1 VVKLGGQERENMSK
15 IKKEKITV
23 KKLQVKP
30 AVKAGVKIKKPVV
43 KVKAKWTSMK
53 PMAKSLKPKLIL
65 RKAEEIQ
72 KPQFKSRLMPVIKSE
87 PKAEVKVRI
96 KPAITPVVK
105 VQHKP
110 EGKPV
115 VKLQAHSE
123 VKEPVRPIVKP
134 EAKVQIKVQVK
145 PVHDKSEIKVGVD
158 AKIKSSATPDILTK
172 VNRPS
177 ESISEIEVQVIP
189 EKEIELEL
197 PITVKDLAIKLQE
210 KSSILIK
217 HLMGM
222 GVMAGINQTLDEAVL
237 SKLCL
242 KYNFGIKKALNAEE
256 VVLQEHQKI
265 DRPQD
270 QKSRSPI
277 VTFMGHVDHGKTSLL
292 DAIRKTKVTE
302 DEHGGITQHIGAYRV
317 SLAQGEITF
326 LDTPGHEAFTAM
338 RARGARITDI
348 VVLVVAA
355 DDGIMPQTQEA
366 IDHARA
372 AQVAIIVAI
381 NKIDKA
387 QANLDTVKKQLAIA
401 GLNPED
407 WGGKTI
413 TVAVSAKTGAG
424 IDNLL
429 EMILLQAEIMELKA
443 NPDRLAYGVV
453 VEARMAKG
461 KGPVAT
467 LLVQNGTLRLNQN
480 IIVGNLY
487 GKIRAMLN
495 DRGQGVTT
503 VGPATPVE
511 ILGINGIPQVGEQ
524 FFVMED
530 EKQAKS
536 LIQARVEKE
545 KQLQVKEVHRVNLE
559 ELHAQIAAG
568 KIKELNL
575 IIKADVQ
582 GSLEA
587 IKDTLDKLNV
597 SEIKINILH
606 MGAGNINAS
615 DVILAV
621 ASDALLLGFNISADE
636 PAKELIS
643 KEGIEVKIYSI
654 IYELANDIKAAVEG
668 MLDPKL
674 KKVFL
679 GKAEVR
685 KMFKLSHSGIIAG
698 CFVTKGKIN
707 RNCMVT
713 LMRNGAVAF
722 EGKISSLKRFKDDV
736 REVGEG
742 FECGIAVGGFD
753 QLVEG
758 DIIEAYDIEKIAR
771 KL

>member
-1 VVKLGGQERENMSK
+1 MPK
-15 IKKEKITV
+15 IKKQKTAV
-23 KKLQVKP
+23 KKIVKP
-30 AVKAGVKIKKPVV
+30 KVKVKTKIKKPVV
-43 KVKAKWTSMK
+43 KIQAAKPKLAAK
-53 PMAKSLKPKLIL
+53 PLKPKTVV
-65 RKAEEIQ
+65 RKTKGKI
-72 KPQFKSRLMPVIKSE
+72 KPEGNGLFSSRQSHKSVFKSMLKPMIKLEPKVMVRAKPVIKPE
-87 PKAEVKVRI
+87 ARVEVRVEVKVEAKPVI
-96 KPAITPVVK
+96 KPEVK
-105 VQHKP
+105 VEVKPAHKP
-110 EGKPV
+110 E
-115 VKLQAHSE
+115 VK
-123 VKEPVRPIVKP
+123 VKP
-134 EAKVQIKVQVK
+134 EVKAEAKPIIKPEVKVEARPAIKV
-145 PVHDKSEIKVGVD
+145 E
-158 AKIKSSATPDILTK
+158 AA
-172 VNRPS
+172 
-177 ESISEIEVQVIP
+177 P

-222 GVMAGINQTLDEAVL
+222 GVMIGINQFLDESTLD
-237 SKLCL
+237 KLCL
-242 KYNFGIKKALNAEE
+242 KYNFGIKKALNAEDAA
-256 VVLQEHQKI
+256 LQAHKKI
-265 DRPQD
+265 DKPEEL
-270 QKSRSPI
+270 KNRSPI

-302 DEHGGITQHIGAYRV
+302 SEHGGITQHIGAYRV

-372 AQVAIIVAI
+372 AQVPIIVAI

-387 QANLDTVKKQLAIA
+387 RANLDTVKKQLAAA
-401 GLNPED
+401 GLTPED

-424 IDNLL
+424 IDSLL

-443 NPDRLAYGVV
+443 NPGRLAYGVV

-467 LLVQNGTLRLNQN
+467 LLVQNGTLHLNQN

-524 FFVMED
+524 FFVIED

-545 KQLQVKEVHRVNLE
+545 KLQQVKEVHRVNLE

-597 SEIKINILH
+597 SEIKINIIHL
-606 MGAGNINAS
+606 GAGNINTS

-621 ASDALLLGFNISADE
+621 ASDALLLGFNVSADE

-643 KEGIEVKIYSI
+643 KEGLEVKIYNI

-668 MLDPKL
+668 MLDPRL
-674 KKVFL
+674 KKIFS
-679 GKAEVR
+679 GRAEVR

-707 RNCMVT
+707 RNCMIT

-722 EGKISSLKRFKDDV
+722 EGKVSSLKRFKDDV

>member
-1 VVKLGGQERENMSK
+1 MLKAKKEKTAVKKITKPAAKKRVSVPSTGPGRAAVKTKKFSAKAHVVRSKAPAKQAKPKIAALATARKRAPASPVRPGEGGQTTVLRPEAAKK
-15 IKKEKITV
+15 IKKEIKPIVKHEPKVEIKIEA
-23 KKLQVKP
+23 KP
-30 AVKAGVKIKKPVV
+30 EIKP
-43 KVKAKWTSMK
+43 
-53 PMAKSLKPKLIL
+53 
-65 RKAEEIQ
+65 E
-72 KPQFKSRLMPVIKSE
+72 IKSE
-87 PKAEVKVRI
+87 
-96 KPAITPVVK
+96 
-105 VQHKP
+105 
-110 EGKPV
+110 
-115 VKLQAHSE
+115 
-123 VKEPVRPIVKP
+123 
-134 EAKVQIKVQVK
+134 VK
-145 PVHDKSEIKVGVD
+145 PVHKPVAEAPVEKKQETVPPPVAAPVAAAG
-158 AKIKSSATPDILTK
+158 
-172 VNRPS
+172 
-177 ESISEIEVQVIP
+177 
-189 EKEIELEL
+189 KEIELEL

-210 KSSILIK
+210 KSSVLIK

-222 GVMAGINQTLDEAVL
+222 GVMIGINQVLDEATL
-237 SKLCL
+237 NKLCL
-242 KYNFGIKKALNAEE
+242 KYNLRIKKAPDAEE
-256 VVLQEHQKI
+256 IALEEHKKI
-265 DRPQD
+265 DAPANLEN
-270 QKSRSPI
+270 RSPI

-302 DEHGGITQHIGAYRV
+302 AEHGGITQHIGAYRV

-372 AQVAIIVAI
+372 AQVTIIVAI
-381 NKIDKA
+381 NKIDKP
-387 QANLDTVKKQLAIA
+387 QANIDMVKKQLAEA
-401 GLNPED
+401 GLTAED

-413 TVAVSAKTGAG
+413 TVPVSAKTGAG

-443 NPDRLAYGVV
+443 NPHRKARGVV
-453 VEARMAKG
+453 IEARMAKG
-461 KGPVAT
+461 RGPVST
-467 LLVQNGTLRLNQN
+467 LLVQNGTLHLNQN

-495 DRGQGVTT
+495 DRGQGVTI

-511 ILGINGIPQVGEQ
+511 VLGINGIPNVGEQ
-524 FFVMED
+524 FFVIED
-530 EKQAKS
+530 EKQAKN
-536 LIQARVEKE
+536 LIEARVEKE
-545 KQLQVKEVHRVNLE
+545 RQQQVKEVKRISLE
-559 ELHAQIAAG
+559 DLHTQIAEG
-568 KIKELNL
+568 QIKELKL

-597 SEIKINILH
+597 SEIKVSIIH
-606 MGAGNINAS
+606 MAAGNINTS
-615 DVILAV
+615 DVILAM
-621 ASDALLLGFNISADE
+621 ASDALVLGFNVFADE

-643 KEGIEVKIYSI
+643 KEGVDVKTYSI

-668 MLDPKL
+668 MLSPKL

-685 KMFKLSHSGIIAG
+685 KMFKLTRSGLIAG
-698 CFVTKGKIN
+698 CMVTKGKIN

-713 LMRNGAVAF
+713 VMRNGAPAF

-742 FECGIAVGGFD
+742 FECGIAIGGFD
-753 QLVEG
+753 QLMEG

>member
-1 VVKLGGQERENMSK
+1 MLKA
-15 IKKEKITV
+15 KKEKITV
-23 KKLQVKP
+23 KKVVKP
-30 AVKAGVKIKKPVV
+30 KGKVGTKAKKALAKARPAKPKVAVKPVKYK
-43 KVKAKWTSMK
+43 
-53 PMAKSLKPKLIL
+53 
-65 RKAEEIQ
+65 
-72 KPQFKSRLMPVIKSE
+72 
-87 PKAEVKVRI
+87 
-96 KPAITPVVK
+96 
-105 VQHKP
+105 
-110 EGKPV
+110 
-115 VKLQAHSE
+115 
-123 VKEPVRPIVKP
+123 PIVKKP
-134 EAKVQIKVQVK
+134 KEEARPILESVKAQVKRVHQATKVEAKVEIKPEIKIEVKQEEKTVIK
-145 PVHDKSEIKVGVD
+145 PVYKTEE
-158 AKIKSSATPDILTK
+158 KIQAAAHIPLA
-172 VNRPS
+172 P
-177 ESISEIEVQVIP
+177 ISEEKKEVVAG
-189 EKEIELEL
+189 KEIELEL

-210 KSSILIK
+210 KSSVLIK
-217 HLMGM
+217 HLMDMGM
-222 GVMAGINQTLDEAVL
+222 MIGINQGLDETTL
-237 SKLCL
+237 NKLCL
-242 KYNFGIKKALNAEE
+242 KYNFKIKKALSAEE
-256 VVLQEHQKI
+256 LVLQEHKRV
-265 DRPQD
+265 DKPEEL
-270 QKSRSPI
+270 KSRSPI

-302 DEHGGITQHIGAYRV
+302 AEHGGITQHIGAYRV
-317 SLAQGEITF
+317 SLPQGEITF

-338 RARGARITDI
+338 RARGAGITDI

-372 AQVAIIVAI
+372 AGVAIIVAI

-387 QANLDTVKKQLAIA
+387 QANLEMVKKQLSEAD
-401 GLNPED
+401 LTSED

-413 TVAVSAKTGAG
+413 IVPVSAKTGQG

-443 NPDRLAYGVV
+443 NPNRLAYGVV

-461 KGPVAT
+461 RGPVAT
-467 LLVQNGTLRLNQN
+467 LLVQNGSLSLNQN

-495 DRGQGVTT
+495 DRGHGVTT
-503 VGPATPVE
+503 AGPASPVE
-511 ILGINGIPQVGEQ
+511 VLGISGIPQVGEQ
-524 FFVMED
+524 FFVIED

-536 LIQARVEKE
+536 CIAARAEKDR
-545 KQLQVKEVHRVNLE
+545 QQQIKEVKRVSLE
-559 ELHAQIAAG
+559 DLYTQISAG
-568 KIKELNL
+568 KIKELKL

-582 GSLEA
+582 GSLGA

-597 SEIKINILH
+597 SEIKINIIH
-606 MGAGNINAS
+606 MGAGNINTS
-615 DVILAV
+615 DVVLAM
-621 ASDALLLGFNISADE
+621 ASDALILGFNVSADE

-643 KEGIEVKIYSI
+643 KEGIDVKTYSI

-685 KMFKLSHSGIIAG
+685 KMFKLSRSGLIAG

-707 RNCMVT
+707 RNCMV
-713 LMRNGAVAF
+713 MVERNGAVAF
-722 EGKISSLKRFKDDV
+722 EGKLSSLKRFKDDV

-742 FECGIAVGGFD
+742 FECGIAIGGFD
-753 QLVEG
+753 QLMEG

>member
-1 VVKLGGQERENMSK
+1 MPKV
-15 IKKEKITV
+15 KKEKAVAKKIIKAKV
-23 KKLQVKP
+23 KGQVKTKK
-30 AVKAGVKIKKPVV
+30 AVTKEHVTKPKAVIKPQAKIIAKKSKVVVKPVV
-43 KVKAKWTSMK
+43 KH
-53 PMAKSLKPKLIL
+53 
-65 RKAEEIQ
+65 
-72 KPQFKSRLMPVIKSE
+72 E
-87 PKAEVKVRI
+87 PKIEAKVEVKPPVKHEPKIEVKVEA
-96 KPAITPVVK
+96 KPIVK
-105 VQHKP
+105 HEPKIEVRPQGHGLASTSQSHKP
-110 EGKPV
+110 E
-115 VKLQAHSE
+115 
-123 VKEPVRPIVKP
+123 VKP
-134 EAKVQIKVQVK
+134 EAPPEVK
-145 PVHDKSEIKVGVD
+145 AVK
-158 AKIKSSATPDILTK
+158 APD
-172 VNRPS
+172 
-177 ESISEIEVQVIP
+177 
-189 EKEIELEL
+189 KEIELEL

-210 KSSILIK
+210 KPSILIK

-222 GVMAGINQTLDEAVL
+222 GVMMGLNQVLDEATL
-237 SKLCL
+237 NKLCL
-242 KYNFGIKKALNAEE
+242 KYNFGIKKALNEE
-256 VVLQEHQKI
+256 ELALQGYKTEDKPGQLKN
-265 DRPQD
+265 
-270 QKSRSPI
+270 RSPV

-302 DEHGGITQHIGAYRV
+302 GEHGGITQHIGAYRV
-317 SLAQGEITF
+317 SLPGGEITF

-372 AQVAIIVAI
+372 AGVTIIVAI

-387 QANLDTVKKQLAIA
+387 QANLDMVKKQLSEV

-413 TVAVSAKTGAG
+413 TVPVSAKTGAG
-424 IDNLL
+424 VDNLL
-429 EMILLQAEIMELKA
+429 EMILLQAEVMELKA
-443 NPDRLAYGVV
+443 NPDRLANGVV

-461 KGPVAT
+461 RGPVAT
-467 LLVQNGTLRLNQN
+467 LLVQNGTLYLNQN

-495 DRGQGVTT
+495 DRGVGVTA

-511 ILGINGIPQVGEQ
+511 VLGISGIPQVGEQ
-524 FFVMED
+524 FFVIAD

-545 KQLQVKEVHRVNLE
+545 RQHQVKEVKRISLE
-559 ELHAQIAAG
+559 DLHAQITEG
-568 KIKELNL
+568 KIKELKL
-575 IIKADVQ
+575 VIKADVQ

-597 SEIKINILH
+597 SEIKINIIH
-606 MGAGNINAS
+606 IAAGNINTS

-621 ASDALLLGFNISADE
+621 ASDALLLGFNVAADE
-636 PAKELIS
+636 PAKELIA

-668 MLDPKL
+668 MLDPRL
-674 KKVFL
+674 KKVSL
-679 GKAEVR
+679 GKVEVR
-685 KMFKLSHSGIIAG
+685 KMFKLTRSGLIAG
-698 CFVTKGKIN
+698 CFVTKGKDN

-713 LMRNGAVAF
+713 VLRNGAVAF

-742 FECGIAVGGFD
+742 FECGIAIAGFD
-753 QLVEG
+753 QLMEG